1 MSKELKCSKRERWNA
16 NFIQTHKTST
26 SEVLLSGTTF
36 DAIKTCTANSS
47 TEFILSTLHLFRSK
61 KVYFDL
67 RKLLMMSTDILDDN
81 LEKNRDYLGGTTTSL
96 QLLLATGIVLAL
108 AESHTLYIER
118 LPGFNDT
125 IHGSEEEK
133 SNSYSFIII
142 TYALSPN
149 WLIWRP
155 MVEAVRQVAQPE
167 RYSHF
172 R

>member
-1 MSKELKCSKRERWNA
+1 M
-16 NFIQTHKTST
+16 QTHKKST

-36 DAIKTCTANSS
+36 DAIKTCTARINN
-47 TEFILSTLHLFRSK
+47 TEFILSTLNLFRFK

-108 AESHTLYIER
+108 AESHILYIER

-155 MVEAVRQVAQPE
+155 MVEAVGQVAQPE
-167 RYSHF
+167 RLVTSGESGNYTQIN
-172 R
+172 